1 MPNRTTV
8 AARHNGIA
16 KTYFLI
22 SENSQSVPKCMY
34 TFRNMKA
41 DVTNLGHYVGNYFSC
56 SVLRIRKRHHDL
68 YGIIAV

>member
-41 DVTNLGHYVGNYFSC
+41 DVTNLGHYVGNYYLAVAYCISANDITTC
-56 SVLRIRKRHHDL
+56 TVL
-68 YGIIAV
+68 